1 MYEVYCVHFSHRSPI
16 YVRPPRML
24 LDENNLDTAA
34 SATIKVL
41 HKYALVNVLANA
53 MNQTRASF

>member
-1 MYEVYCVHFSHRSPI
+1 
-16 YVRPPRML
+16 ML
-24 LDENNLDTAA
+24 LDENNLDIVAL
-34 SATIKVL
+34 ATIIVL